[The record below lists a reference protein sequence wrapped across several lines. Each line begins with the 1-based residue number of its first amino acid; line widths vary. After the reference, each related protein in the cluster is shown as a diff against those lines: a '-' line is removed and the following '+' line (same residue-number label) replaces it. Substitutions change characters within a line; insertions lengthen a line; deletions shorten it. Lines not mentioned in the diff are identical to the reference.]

1 MLIAAAST
9 SFITAA
15 IITAMPFIHV
25 RGTAQQRTY
34 RLILDW
40 KLQCS
45 SAISL
50 WMSDIRGVDSR
61 RSTKLDYAAHSVTA
75 FHL

>member
-25 RGTAQQRTY
+25 RGSSPAKDVQAHPRLEAAVLFSHLALDVRYQR
-34 RLILDW
+34 R
-40 KLQCS
+40 
-45 SAISL
+45 
-50 WMSDIRGVDSR
+50 
-61 RSTKLDYAAHSVTA
+61 
-75 FHL
+75 